1 MGLVRDGLCLSARKQ
16 VFNDRFGLIGS
27 TNLSQSDKRPASGTA
42 GIVGRLGFSP
52 MATTL
57 TGAEQVEWNLADLY
71 ESPDDRRLQEH
82 LDEAV
87 AGATAFRE
95 RYRGELGA
103 LSAQEL
109 ADAVATAERLRSIAT
124 RVETYAQLRLA
135 ADSSDQRRG
144 ALVQKVREQNTQIE
158 TELLFFDL
166 EWAGLEDDV
175 AERLLADPVLER
187 YASVLRSE
195 RRYRPHLLS
204 EPEEKISAE
213 KSLTGV
219 SAWGR
224 LFNELLSDLTV
235 SLDGESVSL
244 DQALS
249 QLSRLTEQSERAE
262 VAEAVTETLRPG
274 LRTRG
279 YILNTILSERSIE
292 DRLRGYESW
301 IAARNLSNEIPDEA
315 AQSLVDTIVGRY
327 DIPQR
332 FYALKA
338 RLLGLPR
345 LADYDRF
352 APLQETPGTIPWE
365 EARELVQESFS
376 DFSPLAG
383 EIVGRFFERD
393 WIDAPP
399 RPGKILGAFCAT
411 LVPDVHP
418 YVLMNYAGER
428 RSVLTLAHELG
439 HGLHGVLA
447 QDLGL
452 LNASTALT
460 LAETASVFAEA
471 LTFEKLMER
480 EDDPRARLDLLVGR
494 IDDTIA
500 TVFRQVALNRFE
512 HAIHTDRREEGEL
525 SVERISELW
534 RAEQER
540 MLGDSVEV
548 TENYGLWWSYVPH
561 FIGAPGYVYAYS
573 FGYLFSLAIYRRYQE
588 EGDALVEPYLDL
600 LRAGG
605 SAPPAELASR
615 LGFDVGDPGF
625 WSAGVDAIGVLV
637 DEAEALAA
645 ELD

>member
-1 MGLVRDGLCLSARKQ
+1 M
-16 VFNDRFGLIGS
+16 
-27 TNLSQSDKRPASGTA
+27 
-42 GIVGRLGFSP
+42 
-52 MATTL
+52 
-57 TGAEQVEWNLADLY
+57 
-71 ESPDDRRLQEH
+71 H
-82 LDEAV
+82 
-87 AGATAFRE
+87 
-95 RYRGELGA
+95 
-103 LSAQEL
+103 
-109 ADAVATAERLRSIAT
+109 
-124 RVETYAQLRLA
+124 
-135 ADSSDQRRG
+135 
-144 ALVQKVREQNTQIE
+144 
-158 TELLFFDL
+158 
-166 EWAGLEDDV
+166 
-175 AERLLADPVLER
+175 
-187 YASVLRSE
+187 
-195 RRYRPHLLS
+195 
-204 EPEEKISAE
+204 
-213 KSLTGV
+213 
-219 SAWGR
+219 
-224 LFNELLSDLTV
+224 
-235 SLDGESVSL
+235 
-244 DQALS
+244 
-249 QLSRLTEQSERAE
+249 
-262 VAEAVTETLRPG
+262 
-274 LRTRG
+274 
-279 YILNTILSERSIE
+279 
-292 DRLRGYESW
+292 
-301 IAARNLSNEIPDEA
+301 
-315 AQSLVDTIVGRY
+315 
-327 DIPQR
+327 
-332 FYALKA
+332 
-338 RLLGLPR
+338 
-345 LADYDRF
+345 
-352 APLQETPGTIPWE
+352 
-365 EARELVQESFS
+365 ESFS
-376 DFSPLAG
+376 GFSPLAG

-452 LNASTALT
+452 LNASTPLT

-500 TVFRQVALNRFE
+500 TVFRQIALNRFE
-512 HAIHTDRREEGEL
+512 HAIHTGRRDEGEL
-525 SVERISELW
+525 PVERISELW

-588 EGDALVEPYLDL
+588 EGDSLVEPYLDL

-615 LGFDVGDPGF
+615 LGFDLGDPGF

-637 DEAEALAA
+637 DEAEPLAA

>member
-1 MGLVRDGLCLSARKQ
+1 
-16 VFNDRFGLIGS
+16 
-27 TNLSQSDKRPASGTA
+27 
-42 GIVGRLGFSP
+42 
-52 MATTL
+52 MATML
-57 TGAEQVEWNLADLY
+57 TGAEAVEWDLADLY
-71 ESPDDRRLQEH
+71 ESPDDPRLQEH
-82 LDEAV
+82 LDEAS
-87 AGATAFRE
+87 AGAAAFGE
-95 RYRGELGA
+95 RYRGKLGD

-109 ADAVATAERLRSIAT
+109 ADAVAEAERLRSIAT
-124 RVETYAQLRLA
+124 RVEAYARLRLA
-135 ADSSDQRRG
+135 ADSSDQSRG
-144 ALVQKVREQNTQIE
+144 ALVQKVRERNTQIE

-166 EWAGLEDDV
+166 EWAGLDDDV
-175 AERLLADPVLER
+175 AERLLIDPALER

-244 DQALS
+244 DQALA

-279 YILNTILSERSIE
+279 YILNTILSERAVE

-301 IAARNLSNEIPDEA
+301 ISARNLSNEIPDGA

-332 FYALKA
+332 YYALKA

-352 APLQETPGTIPWE
+352 APLQETPGTISWE
-365 EARELVQESFS
+365 EARELVHESF
-376 DFSPLAG
+376 DGFSPLAG

-480 EDDPRARLDLLVGR
+480 EADPRARLDLLVGR

-512 HAIHTDRREEGEL
+512 HAIHTGRREEGEL
-525 SVERISELW
+525 SVDRIAELW
-534 RAEQER
+534 RGEQER
-540 MLGDSVEV
+540 LLGDSVEV

-561 FIGAPGYVYAYS
+561 FIAAPGYVYAYS

>member
-1 MGLVRDGLCLSARKQ
+1 
-16 VFNDRFGLIGS
+16 
-27 TNLSQSDKRPASGTA
+27 
-42 GIVGRLGFSP
+42 

-57 TGAEQVEWNLADLY
+57 TGAEQVEWNLSDLY
-71 ESPDDRRLQEH
+71 ESPDDPRLQEH
-82 LDEAV
+82 LDEAT
-87 AGATAFRE
+87 AAATAFRE
-95 RYRGELGA
+95 RYRGKLGEL
-103 LSAQEL
+103 SSQEL
-109 ADAVATAERLRSIAT
+109 NDAVAEAERIGSIAT
-124 RVETYAQLRLA
+124 RVETYSRLRLA
-135 ADSSDQRRG
+135 ADSSDQSRG
-144 ALVQKVREQNTQIE
+144 ALVQMVREQNTQIE
-158 TELLFFDL
+158 TELLFFEL
-166 EWAGLEDDV
+166 EWAALDDEL
-175 AERLLADPVLER
+175 AERLLADPALEH
-187 YASVLRSE
+187 YASVLRSK
-195 RRYRPHLLS
+195 RRYRPYLLS
-204 EPEEKISAE
+204 EPEERISAE
-213 KSLTGV
+213 KNLTGV
-219 SAWGR
+219 NAWGR

-244 DQALS
+244 DQALA

-279 YILNTILSERSIE
+279 YILNTILSERSVE

-315 AQSLVDTIVGRY
+315 AQSLVDTIIGRY

-352 APLQETPGTIPWE
+352 APLQEVPGTIAWD
-365 EARELVQESFS
+365 EARELVHESFNG
-376 DFSPLAG
+376 FSPLAG
-383 EIVGRFFERD
+383 EIIDRFFERG

-399 RPGKILGAFCAT
+399 RPGKMLGAFCAT

-452 LNASTALT
+452 LNASTPLT

-494 IDDTIA
+494 IDDAIA
-500 TVFRQVALNRFE
+500 TVFRQIALNRFE
-512 HAIHTDRREEGEL
+512 HAIHTGRREEGEL
-525 SVERISELW
+525 AVERISELW

-540 MLGDSVEV
+540 MLGESVEV
-548 TENYGLWWSYVPH
+548 TENYGVWWSYVPH
-561 FIGAPGYVYAYS
+561 FIGAPGYVYAYA

-588 EGDALVEPYLDL
+588 EGDSLVEPYLDL

-615 LGFDVGDPGF
+615 LGFDIGDPGF
-625 WSAGVDAIGVLV
+625 WVPGIDAIGVLV

-645 ELD
+645 EID